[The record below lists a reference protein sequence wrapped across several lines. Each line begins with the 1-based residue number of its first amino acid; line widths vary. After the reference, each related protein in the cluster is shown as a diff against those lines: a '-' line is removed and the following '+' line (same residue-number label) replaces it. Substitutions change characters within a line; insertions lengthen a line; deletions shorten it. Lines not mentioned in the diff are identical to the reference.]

1 MNNFF
6 KHLSLENLD
15 IIKNQSQRF
24 LCKEKIYDKYFDE
37 FINLLKKICKS
48 NLVKIMQSLHEEFK
62 EYKPFYE
69 NDAILEDLFNNRL
82 KFYPFNRQGLYG
94 ITDKYL
100 LEIYLNSIYSLSY
113 SKKSNKLFKEQP
125 TILLIFNMSFNT
137 VIFQHEGMNHY
148 ARAYIFYNVGPN
160 NKDRKISINTKK
172 NYRYYPIQKLD
183 KIEKAPAYLNK
194 FIKKLNNEE
203 LNELQKI
210 SDLKYENY
218 IEESAEEEKENMMSD
233 GSNSDIEMSNSNN
246 ENAISE
252 NNNDINIMDSSDDE
266 GYYYERQ
273 LFTHP
278 YENKLKE
285 FNFLQVIMLL
295 DEDAYN
301 LDPIHFHYL

>member
-100 LEIYLNSIYSLSY
+100 LEIYLSSIYSLSY
-113 SKKSNKLFKEQP
+113 SKNSNKLFKEQP

-148 ARAYIFYNVGPN
+148 VRAYIFYNVGPK
-160 NKDRKISINTKK
+160 NKYRKISINTKK
-172 NYRYYPIQKLD
+172 NYSYYPIQKLD

-194 FIKKLNNEE
+194 FIKKLNNKE

-210 SDLKYENY
+210 SDLKYEDY
-218 IEESAEEEKENMMSD
+218 IEESAQEEKENMMSD
-233 GSNSDIEMSNSNN
+233 GSNSDIEMSDSNN
-246 ENAISE
+246 ENTINE

-266 GYYYERQ
+266 GYYYER
-273 LFTHP
+273 
-278 YENKLKE
+278 
-285 FNFLQVIMLL
+285 
-295 DEDAYN
+295 
-301 LDPIHFHYL
+301 